1 MHDVTSMVLRHEGWR
16 SRCINL
22 IASENVTSQA
32 VRTILASDL
41 GHRYS
46 LQDSIAKG
54 NFYMGT
60 RYIDEILEYGSR
72 VAKKLFDA
80 EYADL
85 RPTSGHACAIAAL
98 MSLTQKDDSI
108 MSLSLENGGY
118 PGYMQDYLPDRLNLC
133 VHEIPFDFDR
143 LQVNIE
149 ECVERIYIV
158 KPKVVVIAPSMITFA
173 TPLYK
178 IARACKTVGS
188 KLVYDGSHVLGLIA
202 GRVFPNSLQ
211 EGVDMLLGSTHK
223 SFPGPQGGIILSND
237 KHSTISKYIP
247 LRVVDN
253 PHFNRIAALVL
264 AMEEMLS
271 FGKQYA
277 KQTVSNARELAKAL
291 DDNGVEVLGKK
302 HGYTKTH
309 QVLLKPFDGA
319 KDFIKRLEKA
329 NIIVDTALRLGT
341 CEVTRKGM
349 KEQEMRHIAELVA
362 QIYNVRDMKYFKTR
376 ILKVRKEVEELA
388 LRYSRI
394 VFTFDAL

>member
-1 MHDVTSMVLRHEGWR
+1 MHDVTSMVLKHEGWR
-16 SRCINL
+16 NRCINL

-46 LQDSIAKG
+46 LQGSIAKG

-85 RPTSGHACAIAAL
+85 RPISGHACAIAAL

-118 PGYMQDYLPDRLNLC
+118 PGYMQGYLPNRLNLR

-178 IARACKTVGS
+178 ITHACKTVDS
-188 KLVYDGSHVLGLIA
+188 KLIYDGSHVLGLIA
-202 GRVFPNSLQ
+202 GKVFPNPMQ
-211 EGVDMLLGSTHK
+211 EGADILLGSTHK
-223 SFPGPQGGIILSND
+223 SFPGPQGGIILPND
-237 KHSTISKYIP
+237 EHSTISKYIP

-253 PHFNRIAALVL
+253 LHFNRIAALIL

-271 FGKQYA
+271 FGEQYA
-277 KQTVSNARELAKAL
+277 KQTVSNAKALAKAL

-349 KEQEMRHIAELVA
+349 KEQEMRHIAELIA